1 MRRGASF
8 YILIVLALAALG
20 WLVWALAPGRTLDTP
35 EVVLSSA
42 PARSAPPVQEDS
54 AAGTV
59 IDVTPETVKT
69 VIGTLSRASAYSRT
83 LRIQSFWNGGSST
96 AEIDVRVLDG
106 STRLTIREPS
116 GQKQVLLRDGEAWI
130 WYNDPRD
137 AWHGP
142 AREGDADVYQ
152 RLLTYEDVLSLRGDQ
167 ILEAG
172 YTSYQGENCVYVR
185 YTGGPLG
192 YENLCYISDATGLLM
207 GTETYDG
214 GTLVYAMQSTAP
226 DLTPPDADY
235 FKIP

>member
-83 LRIQSFWNGGSST
+83 LHIQSFWNGGSSA

-130 WYNDPRD
+130 WYGDPRD
-137 AWHGP
+137 AWHGSV
-142 AREGDADVYQ
+142 REGDADAYQ
-152 RLLTYEDVLSLRGDQ
+152 MLLTYEDVLNLDVSR

-172 YTSYQGENCVYVR
+172 YVPYEGEDCVYVR
-185 YTGGPLG
+185 YTGGLLG
-192 YENLCYISDATGLLM
+192 YENLCYISAATGLLM

-214 GTLVYAMQSTAP
+214 DTLVYAMRSSPP
-226 DLTPPDADY
+226 DLTPPAPEL
-235 FKIP
+235 FQIP